1 MKLLRGFSKKN
12 CRKADQIEGIGIS
25 CGGPLDRK
33 RGIIMSPPN
42 LLGWDNIPIVEILE
56 KRFAIKTLIDILN
69 PEDVVIGSILQGAEV
84 CSIQLLW
91 K

>member
-1 MKLLRGFSKKN
+1 
-12 CRKADQIEGIGIS
+12 
-25 CGGPLDRK
+25 
-33 RGIIMSPPN
+33 MSPPN